1 MKWRYINEHKDVWPV
16 VRMCKVFDVS
26 PSGYYGWRNR
36 PPSQREQ
43 ENEQLV
49 KAIRKVHQDSGET
62 YGSPRIHAELQAQGH
77 ACSLNRVARLMRRH
91 NIQAKRRRHY
101 KTTTNS
107 DHDDPVAPNLLE
119 QDFTASE
126 PNEKWV
132 ADITYIR
139 TDEGWLY
146 LAVIIDLFS
155 RLVVGWAMDTRLYS
169 NLVERALHMA
179 VSRRKPGQGLIH
191 HSDQGSQYAS
201 QSFQNM
207 LKQHHIQASMSG
219 TGNCYDNAPA
229 ESFFASLKAER
240 VSHRLYRTRREAII
254 DIFQYIET
262 FTNRQRR
269 HSSLGY
275 LSPRTFEQQQ
285 PSGS

>member
-1 MKWRYINEHKDVWPV
+1 MKWRFIHKHKDVWPV

-26 PSGYYGWRNR
+26 PSGYYEWRKR

-43 ENEQLV
+43 ENKQLV
-49 KAIRKVHQDSGET
+49 KAIRKAHQDSGKT

-77 ACSLNRVARLMRRH
+77 ACSLNRVARLMRQHHIR
-91 NIQAKRRRHY
+91 AKRRRRY

-107 DHDDPVAPNLLE
+107 DHSDPVAPNLLE
-119 QDFTASE
+119 QDFTASR

-155 RLVVGWAMDTRLYS
+155 RLVVGWAMDTRLHS

-179 VSRRKPGQGLIH
+179 VSRRKPGKGLIH
-191 HSDQGSQYAS
+191 HSDRGSQYAS

-207 LKQHHIQASMSG
+207 LKAHHIQASMSG

-240 VSHRLYRTRREAII
+240 VSHRIYRTRQEAII

-262 FTNRQRR
+262 FYNRQRR

-275 LSPRTFEQQQ
+275 LSPMAFEHQQ
-285 PSGS
+285 PIGS